1 MENGEVSGVTSGVTS
16 GAQDGLRN
24 DDQSDAQSDDQDGAG
39 RAQLQ
44 RLFSPRHIAVFG
56 GTAAAEAIRQCRKL
70 GFAGDLWPVH
80 PTRATV
86 EGIACY
92 PSVAALP
99 QAPDASFVAV
109 PAQPTV
115 DIVGQLAARGAGGV
129 ICYASGF
136 AEVGGAGV
144 ALQQQLIDNA
154 LDMALLGPNCYGM
167 LNYLDGVALWPDQ
180 HGGQRVERGVAL
192 ITQSGNI
199 GLNLTM
205 QRRAL
210 PLAYLI
216 TVGNKAG
223 NRMESLVDALLADP
237 RVSVIG
243 MHIEGL
249 DDVAA
254 FSRVALKALRQGVP
268 LVALK
273 AGSSALGAQTAMSH
287 TSSLA
292 GPDALYDALFARC
305 GVARVRDP
313 AGLIETCKFLHV
325 HGALGGNRIISASCS
340 GGEASLVA
348 DLAQPRGLEMPPI
361 PVPAHAR
368 LHAVLGDKVTVA
380 NPLDYH
386 TYIWGDLAAQT
397 ECFSGLMDCN
407 FDAHL
412 LVLDYP
418 RLDRCSAD
426 SWGTT
431 VDAFVAAAHAGD
443 ALDSSASSDAV
454 DGFVNGVVGGVL
466 DGISVGV
473 SGGLVGGLVE
483 GGLVG
488 GRARS
493 KAATVVASLPEDLPE
508 DYAQALMAQGIAP
521 MHGLPDCLD
530 AIAHAAQVGAAARS
544 LAVLKPIPPVLALQ
558 AGSPRTLDEASAKRA
573 LAAFGLPVPKG
584 QVVSA
589 AQVDAAAD
597 ALGYPVVLKAVSAQ
611 LAHKTEAG
619 AVHLNL
625 ANAAQVQAALATM
638 AHLSDQFLVEQM
650 ATKVVAEVIVGVQR
664 DAQFGLSLTVGA
676 GGVLV
681 ELLQDARTLLLPVQR
696 HEVLAA
702 LQSLRIWP
710 LLRGFRGKP
719 AGDVAALVD
728 AVMVVA
734 DYAQSHAECLLE
746 LDVNPVLVMPH
757 GVLAVDALIRCID
770 PVVDPIA
777 EGAPHV

>member
-1 MENGEVSGVTSGVTS
+1 MSGPAAPAEH
-16 GAQDGLRN
+16 AQ
-24 DDQSDAQSDDQDGAG
+24 QDGAG

-56 GTAAAEAIRQCRKL
+56 GASAAEAVRQCRKL
-70 GFAGDLWPVH
+70 GFAGQIWPVH
-80 PTRATV
+80 PTRREV
-86 EGIACY
+86 EGLACY
-92 PSVAALP
+92 PDVASLP

-109 PAQPTV
+109 PRHATV

-136 AEVGGAGV
+136 AEVGGEGV
-144 ALQQQLIDNA
+144 ALQQQLVHNA
-154 LDMALLGPNCYGM
+154 GDMALLGPNCYGM

-223 NRMESLVDALLADP
+223 SRMESLVDALLADP

-325 HGALGGNRIISASCS
+325 HGPLGGTRIISASCS

-348 DLAQPRGLEMPPI
+348 DLAQPRGLDMPSI
-361 PVPAHAR
+361 PGAAQTR

-397 ECFSGLMDCN
+397 ECFSGLMDCQ

-418 RLDRCSAD
+418 RLDRCSAE

-431 VDAFVAAAHAGD
+431 VDAFVAAAQAGEKT
-443 ALDSSASSDAV
+443 
-454 DGFVNGVVGGVL
+454 GK
-466 DGISVGV
+466 
-473 SGGLVGGLVE
+473 
-483 GGLVG
+483 
-488 GRARS
+488 

-530 AIAHAAQVGAAARS
+530 AIAHAARIGAAARAQAD
-544 LAVLKPIPPVLALQ
+544 LTPLLPVQALLPG
-558 AGSPRTLDEASAKRA
+558 APRTLDEAASKRA
-573 LAAFGLPVPKG
+573 LAAFGLPVPQG
-584 QVVSA
+584 QVVAA
-589 AQVDAAAD
+589 AQVLQAAD
-597 ALGYPVVLKAVSAQ
+597 ALGYPVVLKAVSEH

-625 ANAAQVQAALATM
+625 ANAAQVQAALDKM
-638 AHLSDQFLVEQM
+638 AGLSDHFLVEQM
-650 ATKVVAEVIVGVQR
+650 ASNVVAEVIVGVQR

-696 HEVLAA
+696 HEVQAA
-702 LQSLRIWP
+702 LEALKMAL
-710 LLRGFRGKP
+710 LLRGFRGRP
-719 AGDVAALVD
+719 AGDMAALVD
-728 AVMVVA
+728 AVMAVA
-734 DYAQSHAECLLE
+734 DYAQANAHRLLE
-746 LDVNPVLVMPH
+746 LDVNPVLVMPQ
-757 GVLAVDALIRCID
+757 GVLAVDALIRLQ
-770 PVVDPIA
+770 
-777 EGAPHV
+777 GNPHV

>member
-1 MENGEVSGVTSGVTS
+1 MEDGATSAAVSGLTS
-16 GAQDGLRN
+16 GAQDDLQNDLQNGLKN
-24 DDQSDAQSDDQDGAG
+24 ADQDRAG

-56 GTAAAEAIRQCRKL
+56 GNAAAEAVRQCRKL

-109 PAQPTV
+109 PREATV

-144 ALQQQLIDNA
+144 ALQQQLVHKA
-154 LDMALLGPNCYGM
+154 GDMALLGPNCYGM

-180 HGGQRVERGVAL
+180 HGGQRVSRGVAL

-313 AGLIETCKFLHV
+313 AELIETCKFLHV
-325 HGALGGNRIISASCS
+325 HGTLGGKRIISASCS

-348 DLAQPRGLEMPPI
+348 DLAQPRGLEMPAI
-361 PVPAHAR
+361 PPAAKAR
-368 LHAVLGDKVTVA
+368 LHSVLGDKVTVA

-397 ECFSGLMDCN
+397 ECFYGLMDCN

-443 ALDSSASSDAV
+443 APGSSASSDAV
-454 DGFVNGVVGGVL
+454 DGFVNGAVGGVL

-473 SGGLVGGLVE
+473 SGGLVRGLVE

-488 GRARS
+488 RRARS

-508 DYAQALMAQGIAP
+508 DYAQSLMAQGIAP

-544 LAVLKPIPPVLALQ
+544 LAALKPIPPVQALQ

-584 QVVSA
+584 QVVAA
-589 AQVDAAAD
+589 AQVAGAAD
-597 ALGYPVVLKAVSAQ
+597 TLGYPVVLKAVSAQ

-625 ANAAQVQAALATM
+625 ANAAQVQAAMATM

-650 ATKVVAEVIVGVQR
+650 ATNVVAEVIVGVQR

-681 ELLQDARTLLLPVQR
+681 ELLQDARTLLMPVQR
-696 HEVLAA
+696 HEVQAA
-702 LQSLRIWP
+702 LESLRIWP

-719 AGDVAALVD
+719 AGDVPALVD
-728 AVMVVA
+728 AVMAVA
-734 DYAQSHAECLLE
+734 NYAQSHADRLLE
-746 LDVNPVLVMPH
+746 LDVNPVLVMPQ
-757 GVLAVDALIRCID
+757 GVLAVDALIRCIE
-770 PVVDPIA
+770 PNS
-777 EGAPHV
+777 